1 VRWAPHSLEQLL
13 SRHASLSQGER
24 DVINLVVTGLLNKQI
39 AARLKV
45 SEVTVKVRRGA
56 FPP

>member
-1 VRWAPHSLEQLL
+1 MVPR
-13 SRHASLSQGER
+13 GER

-56 FPP
+56 APSLHECDEGSNDSYHLN

>member
-1 VRWAPHSLEQLL
+1 MEPR
-13 SRHASLSQGER
+13 GER

-56 FPP
+56 FSP